1 MIHPRINDAVKN
13 ILLSYLFFKKKPI
26 TPNSK
31 IDPNIVEEI
40 LIAFCKFLLNLL
52 ISSFKTASYGFRIIK
67 FLIDHTAHSIKF
79 STFF

>member
-52 ISSFKTASYGFRIIK
+52 ICSF
-67 FLIDHTAHSIKF
+67 
-79 STFF
+79 